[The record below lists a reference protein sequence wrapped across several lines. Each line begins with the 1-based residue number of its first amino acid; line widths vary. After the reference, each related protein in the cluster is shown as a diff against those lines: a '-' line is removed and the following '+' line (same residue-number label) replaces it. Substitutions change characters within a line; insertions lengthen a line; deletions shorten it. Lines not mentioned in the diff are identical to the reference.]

1 MNWMLNALVWLRI
14 WIDSR
19 RHGGHL
25 CEGTEGRF
33 YVRYLDGARTRR
45 FHYSTALTYAELEGG
60 CIVHLATRRVVK
72 ETMGAMWLVQ

>member
-33 YVRYLDGARTRR
+33 YVRYLD
-45 FHYSTALTYAELEGG
+45 
-60 CIVHLATRRVVK
+60 
-72 ETMGAMWLVQ
+72 